1 MQAKDIKVEKFCPYR
16 LRWLDHGPFKAADPD
31 RRRVGT
37 PSFAIVVLGEGNGL
51 SIRTRWVRVPSMA
64 PSLCGKFGRQVRSC
78 MRVGS
83 NYPRG
88 IQRWEVISPIVK

>member
-1 MQAKDIKVEKFCPYR
+1 
-16 LRWLDHGPFKAADPD
+16 
-31 RRRVGT
+31 
-37 PSFAIVVLGEGNGL
+37 
-51 SIRTRWVRVPSMA
+51 MA